1 MKKRRTIIISLL
13 LVAALALGI
22 GYASHTSD
30 ITISGTANMDP
41 NPNDFS
47 VVFVEDS
54 AKADPPAFG
63 KASITSINTADF
75 TIGKMSTTAT
85 EWMSA
90 SGDTVTFTYDVIN
103 QSKDKELV
111 AYLNNLFITP
121 GTCRL
126 STTSQDVEVTEYFNA
141 VKTVYK
147 LDDDGNKGAAM
158 NPGDYLENGEK
169 ARIEIVIT
177 LKKPLND
184 GAITWTGVSYKL
196 PFTSFAPAAVD
207 TGSN

>member
-1 MKKRRTIIISLL
+1 MKKRRTLIISLL
-13 LVAALALGI
+13 LVAAICLGI

-41 NPNDFS
+41 NPNDFA

-54 AKADPPAFG
+54 AKAEPTTFG

-90 SGDTVTFTYDVIN
+90 SGDRVTFTYDVVN
-103 QSKDKELV
+103 QSKDKELK
-111 AYLNNLFITP
+111 AYLNPLFITP

-126 STTSQDVEVTEYFNA
+126 SATSQDVEVTEYFNA
-141 VKTVYK
+141 LKTVYRI
-147 LDDDGNKGAAM
+147 DDEGNKGAVM
-158 NPGDYLENGEK
+158 NPGEYLENGEK
-169 ARIEIVIT
+169 ARIEIIVT

-196 PFTSFAPAAVD
+196 PFTSVAPATTD